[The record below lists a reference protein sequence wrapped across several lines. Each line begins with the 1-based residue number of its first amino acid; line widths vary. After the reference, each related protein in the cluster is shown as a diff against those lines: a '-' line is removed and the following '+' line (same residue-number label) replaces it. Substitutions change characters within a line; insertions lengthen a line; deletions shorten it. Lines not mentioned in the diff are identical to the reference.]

1 MMETRV
7 DAQVLVWNNWGVV
20 AKRKVKGVTLRIV
33 VVCARCNGRRQDS
46 QSHWQRWLV
55 YLGSMAAQRDL
66 SRQLYAGDGRSAT
79 APCDRKPCSV
89 PTASPGSALVSLPCR
104 HGDKVSVCIGGSRRV
119 YLALLICRRSKSW
132 WLLKEK
138 ERKRSRHG
146 WARAKS

>member
-20 AKRKVKGVTLRIV
+20 SVAKRKVKGVTLRI

-66 SRQLYAGDGRSAT
+66 SRQLYAVVGRS
-79 APCDRKPCSV
+79 KN
-89 PTASPGSALVSLPCR
+89 G
-104 HGDKVSVCIGGSRRV
+104 
-119 YLALLICRRSKSW
+119 
-132 WLLKEK
+132 
-138 ERKRSRHG
+138 RKRG
-146 WARAKS
+146 